1 METTDFEDILRE
13 AASEVT
19 ALDPDNLDAPEFR
32 AIRRSAKRR
41 LEIAWEFH
49 YWPVLTRTEQRFF
62 QPDYSAVT
70 AYQASALVYYP
81 PTQNYYQA
89 LQAVMGV
96 APVDSLGNVEA
107 AYWVEAQTSYSADTF
122 SLTGSYS
129 QTNRVQYGDQIY
141 QLFVAG
147 PVTGVLP
154 TDSTQ
159 WGLLTPFDKFVPYE
173 QTGETALGLV
183 TAAWSANPKTTT
195 RGNEL
200 NWNLSE
206 NGVQILTPINFAW
219 LEYRIRC
226 PKLAGDIY
234 DATAQYAAGQS
245 VYFSSASTPGN
256 FYTATSNNLPT
267 FSPESSPGTWG
278 ILSIP
283 RIFHKYLVHG
293 AAADWLRGPGGGSA
307 EDVAEQMAIADAA
320 LEDQKSL
327 LVGQQSQ
334 RIKTVVRTR

>member
-1 METTDFEDILRE
+1 METTDFEDILHE

-19 ALDPDNLDAPEFR
+19 ALDPDNLDAGEFR
-32 AIRRSAKRR
+32 ALRRSAKRR

-62 QPDYSAVT
+62 QPDYNAGT
-70 AYQASALVYYP
+70 AYAAGNIAYYP
-81 PTQNYYQA
+81 PTQKYYQA
-89 LQAVMGV
+89 LQAVTGT
-96 APVDSLGNVEA
+96 APADALGNVQSTYWAEA
-107 AYWVEAQTSYSADTF
+107 ETSYSADTF
-122 SLTGSYS
+122 SLTGTYV

-147 PVTGVLP
+147 PVTGALP
-154 TDSTQ
+154 TDATQ
-159 WGLLTPFDKFVPYE
+159 WALLTPFDKYVPYE
-173 QTGETALGLV
+173 QTGRTALGLV

-200 NWNLSE
+200 NWTLSE

-234 DATAQYAAGQS
+234 DATASYALGAPI
-245 VYFSSASTPGN
+245 YFSSAATPGN
-256 FYTATSNNLPT
+256 FYTAVTNNLPS
-267 FSPESSPGTWG
+267 FSPDTSPGTWG
-278 ILSIP
+278 IVQLP

-293 AAADWLRGPGGGSA
+293 VAADWLRGPGGGSA
-307 EDVAEQMAIADAA
+307 DDVAEQMALAEGA

-334 RIKTVVRTR
+334 RVKTVVRTR